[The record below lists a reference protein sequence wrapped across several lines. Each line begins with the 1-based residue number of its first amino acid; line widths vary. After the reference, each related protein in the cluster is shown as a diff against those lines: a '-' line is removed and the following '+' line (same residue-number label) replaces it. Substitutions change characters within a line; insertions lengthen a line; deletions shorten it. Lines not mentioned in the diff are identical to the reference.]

1 MSNYEYL
8 LQNEIFINIRIF
20 NVIYFETINLIIR
33 KRNIDFKKK
42 RIYI

>member
-33 KRNIDFKKK
+33 KKNIDFKKK

>member
-1 MSNYEYL
+1 MSNCECL

-20 NVIYFETINLIIR
+20 NIIYFETINLIIR
-33 KRNIDFKKK
+33 KKNIDFKKK

>member
-20 NVIYFETINLIIR
+20 NIIYFETINLIIR
-33 KRNIDFKKK
+33 KKNIDFKKK

>member
-20 NVIYFETINLIIR
+20 NIIYFETINLIIR
-33 KRNIDFKKK
+33 KKNIDFKKK
-42 RIYI
+42 RI